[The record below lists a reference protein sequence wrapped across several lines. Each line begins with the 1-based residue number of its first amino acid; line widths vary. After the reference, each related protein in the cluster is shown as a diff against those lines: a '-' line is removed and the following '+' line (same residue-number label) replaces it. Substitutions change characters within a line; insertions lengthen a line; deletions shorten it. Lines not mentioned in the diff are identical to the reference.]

1 MSPPR
6 RTVLPTRPAETPR
19 GDSVADTRD
28 TQLVA
33 DFVRRLRRVALHL
46 LALDEQGDDD
56 QLPPQPGDLLRPL
69 MRVPTSVEEHADGTV
84 TMRSPLPD
92 EVQFESLATRLRPF
106 TLGSDRLHW
115 QKALGALDRL
125 TGLEDPALRASS
137 SGLREEWN
145 QATDRSSRARAFYTG
160 YQVGDDG
167 GRTQHLIDIDLAYA
181 WLYQDVAHGDE
192 VSTGYFDVNERY
204 RAAVG
209 VFSHLAVVAMET
221 LHYINYLVQLGLI
234 TLPVGTFSDPVV
246 VTDGDQVFRGLGLLV
261 ETEVD
266 NDLSDPAIAAS
277 VPDALRPAFVL
288 AQQMMAQR
296 RGDPQSEVVTME
308 VHRAPESEQPA

>member
-1 MSPPR
+1 M
-6 RTVLPTRPAETPR
+6 T
-19 GDSVADTRD
+19 DTTD

-33 DFVRRLRRVALHL
+33 DFVRRLRRVALHP

-56 QLPPQPGDLLRPL
+56 QLPLMPGDLLRRL
-69 MRVPTSVEEHADGTV
+69 MHVPTTVEEHEDGTV
-84 TMRSPLPD
+84 TMRSLLPD
-92 EVQFESLATRLRPF
+92 EVQFESLATRVRPF

-125 TGLEDPALRASS
+125 TGLEDPGLRASS
-137 SGLREEWN
+137 SDLREEWN

-160 YQVGDDG
+160 YQVGDG
-167 GRTQHLIDIDLAYA
+167 SQTQHLTDIDLAYA

-192 VSTGYFDVNERY
+192 ISTGYFGVNERY

-209 VFSHLAVVAMET
+209 VFSHLAVVAIET
-221 LHYINYLVQLGLI
+221 LHYINCLVELGVI

-246 VTDGDQVFRGLGLLV
+246 VTNGDQVFHGIGLLV
-261 ETEVD
+261 ETQVG

-277 VPDALRPAFVL
+277 IPDTLRPAFEL
-288 AQQMMAQR
+288 AQRMVAQR
-296 RGDPQSEVVTME
+296 RGDPQSEVVKMDVKRTPQRRDFSRG
-308 VHRAPESEQPA
+308 VT